1 MPGQALSQSDLGTPL
16 EVSMS
21 ARPTLALRPG
31 APRLWPVA
39 LLSLVLVACQPGQD
53 ATSPELAVTGVN
65 RTLTVTGGGTGGGIV
80 RAPAY
85 GETPELAC
93 VITNGGAAPENCV
106 RSYGWKTVVTLT
118 VTPDPGSQFTGWS
131 GACTGTALTCKLT
144 MSQSRS
150 VKARFAGSSVPTYT
164 LNVTGRGTGSG
175 TVVSQAGL
183 SPVINCAISLGT
195 AVSAGCTAVYP
206 SGTAVTLTASPI
218 GGQSFDG
225 WSADCSGTSPCSLT
239 LSANRAATA
248 TFTAPA
254 GLEAAVGRWDAP
266 EFNPVIG
273 VHLTQ
278 LLNGNFLLWGHTGE
292 PQLWD
297 PVSGFTQVTDAT
309 CTNPQICELFCAGH
323 AFLPDG
329 SVLVA
334 GGQNEALGFDN
345 GITQASIFDGFGWRT
360 TGSMRYP
367 RWYPTLVT
375 MFDGR
380 VIALSGE
387 QAPGSFATTPERYG
401 AGVWTPLTSAVRQ
414 VPLYPRAFVEPKNG
428 RIFVAGQ
435 DNPSLVLNPLG
446 TGGWTVGPSRTVA
459 ARDYGAAVMLDNTVV
474 YFGGGGGINC
484 PGNLPTSTAEKIDL
498 AAATP
503 VWQAVAPMAIGRR
516 QLNAIILADG
526 TVLVT
531 GGSGQCGFS
540 SEDGAVFAAERW
552 DPSGGTN
559 GQGVWT
565 TMANASVVRVYHST
579 AALMPDGRVVST
591 GSGDGAD
598 RTPQNTYEIYSPP
611 YLFQGTRPTYTL
623 SSNAIHYAGTF
634 TVTTPDA
641 AAIRKMHII
650 RLAST
655 THAFDAGQRLRS
667 LTYQVAADGQSLT
680 VTVPLNGKFAPPGP
694 YMLFLVNLAGV
705 PSVGKVV
712 LLDE

>member
-1 MPGQALSQSDLGTPL
+1 M
-16 EVSMS
+16 
-21 ARPTLALRPG
+21 
-31 APRLWPVA
+31 
-39 LLSLVLVACQPGQD
+39 
-53 ATSPELAVTGVN
+53 
-65 RTLTVTGGGTGGGIV
+65 
-80 RAPAY
+80 
-85 GETPELAC
+85 
-93 VITNGGAAPENCV
+93 
-106 RSYGWKTVVTLT
+106 
-118 VTPDPGSQFTGWS
+118 
-131 GACTGTALTCKLT
+131 
-144 MSQSRS
+144 
-150 VKARFAGSSVPTYT
+150 
-164 LNVTGRGTGSG
+164 
-175 TVVSQAGL
+175 
-183 SPVINCAISLGT
+183 
-195 AVSAGCTAVYP
+195 
-206 SGTAVTLTASPI
+206 
-218 GGQSFDG
+218 
-225 WSADCSGTSPCSLT
+225 
-239 LSANRAATA
+239 
-248 TFTAPA
+248 
-254 GLEAAVGRWDAP
+254 
-266 EFNPVIG
+266 
-273 VHLTQ
+273 
-278 LLNGNFLLWGHTGE
+278 
-292 PQLWD
+292 
-297 PVSGFTQVTDAT
+297 
-309 CTNPQICELFCAGH
+309 
-323 AFLPDG
+323 
-329 SVLVA
+329 
-334 GGQNEALGFDN
+334 
-345 GITQASIFDGFGWRT
+345 
-360 TGSMRYP
+360 
-367 RWYPTLVT
+367 
-375 MFDGR
+375 
-380 VIALSGE
+380 
-387 QAPGSFATTPERYG
+387 
-401 AGVWTPLTSAVRQ
+401 RQ
-414 VPLYPRAFVEPKNG
+414 VQLYPRAFVEPKNG

-435 DNPSLVLNPLG
+435 DNPSLFLNPLG
-446 TGGWTVGPSRTVA
+446 AGGWTVGPSRTVA

-484 PGNLPTSTAEKIDL
+484 PGNLPTPTAEKIDL